1 MAESLPSQ
9 APLLSMRG
17 IDKRFNGVPA
27 LLAASLEV
35 GRSEIH
41 ALIGQ
46 NGAGKSTM
54 IKILT
59 GYYSRDAGEILFDGA
74 PLQVDSPKSA
84 QRSGIST
91 IYQEINLVSYRSVTE
106 NICLGR
112 EKKRSGFLDWR
123 HMHLEAEETLARF
136 DIYIDVR
143 QPLSRYTTAIQQMV
157 AIARAVSFQA
167 KLVIMD
173 EPTSSLADH
182 EVAILFGVIRQLK
195 DSGVSVIF
203 VSHKLNELF
212 AVCERVTVM
221 RDGRTVLVASL
232 AEVSKLKLV
241 TTMIGRELASSAAEQ
256 TGFHEIADTRRKQK
270 DKGLLDVK
278 SLAVGRRVSDVSFNV
293 HPGEIVGLAGLLGS
307 GRTESLRTVFGA
319 DQPDSGQMHYRGNPF
334 APRSPAEAIA
344 AGIGFCSED
353 RKLEGIVPDMSVR
366 ENLTLALLPRLA
378 RGGIL
383 DEEEQRK
390 VVNTFIE
397 QLQIKCTSLDQQI
410 RELSGGNQQ
419 KVLLGRWLCMS
430 PKLLILDEP
439 TRGIDVGAKEEI
451 QALIGQLAAE
461 GLGVLMISSEI
472 EEIVEGSDRVFVMRE
487 GRTVAELDEAAIT
500 EDAIM
505 AAMAETVEAGHHDDG
520 SNQQT
525 GDYAGPS
532 VSEARQSTEERRSL
546 NLFDTLAN
554 EQPLQ
559 AEATTTISDAQKPL
573 SDQASV
579 QADAETRGRQ
589 RDWLKLLH
597 RHGTLAA
604 LVVLIL
610 FNLAFTPHFA
620 TWETL
625 FVNLTQVCTIVIVGV
640 GMTLVIGSGGIDLSV
655 GSLMAIAGA
664 LAPLIFLGK
673 IVSLPTWV
681 GVPLAFVLPVL
692 VAGMFGWF
700 NGWLIT
706 RFKIQPIIAT
716 LVLFIA
722 GRGLAQVLTNGNLQT
737 FHEPSFQVVGLGR
750 VFGIPAQSILM
761 AILVVIAAWVLQR
774 TVFGRHLLAIGGN
787 AEAARLSGVPV
798 NRIRQ
803 AVYALS
809 GLCAGIAGL
818 IVIAINSSSDANLVG
833 LGMELDA
840 IAAVA
845 VGGTPLL
852 GGRAHILGT
861 LVGALIIQLV
871 RYTLLANGVPDAA
884 AQVVK
889 AAIIVGAV
897 LLQRRGDAK

>member
-1 MAESLPSQ
+1 MAESFPSQ
-9 APLLSMRG
+9 TPLLFMRG

-27 LLAASLEV
+27 LLAAALEV

-59 GYYSRDAGEILFDGA
+59 GYYSKDAGEILFEGA
-74 PLQVDSPKSA
+74 PLRVDSPKSA

-112 EKKRSGFLDWR
+112 EKKRFGFLDWR
-123 HMHLEAEETLARF
+123 HMHREAEEILARF
-136 DIYIDVR
+136 DIHIDVR

-195 DSGVSVIF
+195 QSGVSVIF
-203 VSHKLNELF
+203 VSHKLNELY

-232 AEVSKLKLV
+232 TEVSKLKLV
-241 TTMIGRELASSAAEQ
+241 TTMIGRELESPAAEQ
-256 TGFHEIADTRRKQK
+256 TGFHDIGDAHRKRK
-270 DKGLLDVK
+270 DKTLLDVQN
-278 SLAVGRRVSDVSFNV
+278 LAVGRRVSDASFDV

-307 GRTESLRTVFGA
+307 GRTESLRAVFGA
-319 DQPDSGQMHYRGNPF
+319 DQPDSGQMHYRGIPF
-334 APRSPAEAIA
+334 APRSPADAIGV
-344 AGIGFCSED
+344 GIGFCSED
-353 RKLEGIVPDMSVR
+353 RKLEGIVPDMSVQ

-378 RGGIL
+378 RAGIL

-390 VVNTFIE
+390 VVHAFIE
-397 QLQIKCTSLDQQI
+397 QLRIKCASLDQRI

-419 KVLLGRWLCMS
+419 KVLLARWLCMN
-430 PKLLILDEP
+430 PKFLILDEP

-487 GRTVAELDEAAIT
+487 GRTVAELEGAAIT
-500 EDAIM
+500 EGAIM
-505 AAMAETVEAGHHDDG
+505 AAMAETTESSHADG
-520 SNQQT
+520 DSNQT
-525 GDYAGPS
+525 RDHEAAR
-532 VSEARQSTEERRSL
+532 VSEAGPALEASASF
-546 NLFDTLAN
+546 FDTQAN
-554 EQPLQ
+554 EQPL
-559 AEATTTISDAQKPL
+559 EAPVTAAISDVPKLVADLPT
-573 SDQASV
+573 V
-579 QADAETRGRQ
+579 QLAGAETPGPQ
-589 RDWLKLLH
+589 HDWLKLLR

-604 LVVLIL
+604 LIVLTL

-673 IVSLPTWV
+673 LAPLPTGV
-681 GVPLAFVLPVL
+681 GVALAFVVPVL
-692 VAGMFGWF
+692 IAGLFGWF

-706 RFKIQPIIAT
+706 RFKIQPIVAT

-722 GRGLAQVLTNGNLQT
+722 GRGLAQVLTNGNLQA
-737 FHEPSFQVVGLGR
+737 FREPSFQVIGLGH
-750 VFGIPAQSILM
+750 VFGVPAQSILM
-761 AILVVIAAWVLQR
+761 LILVAIATWVLRR
-774 TVFGRHLLAIGGN
+774 TIFGRQLLAIGGN
-787 AEAARLSGVPV
+787 AEAARLSGIPV
-798 NRIRQ
+798 NRIKQ

-809 GLCAGIAGL
+809 GICAGIAGL

-852 GGRAHILGT
+852 GGQAYLLGT

-884 AQVVK
+884 AQLVK

-897 LLQRRGDAK
+897 FLQRRGGAR